1 MTDES
6 LPRNLATNPR
16 IIGVLST
23 MLLLLA
29 HVGSVSAGV
38 GTLAVYGP

>member
-1 MTDES
+1 MTDDS
-6 LPRNLATNPR
+6 LPTNLATNPR
-16 IIGVLST
+16 VIGVLFAT
-23 MLLLLA
+23 LLLLA